1 MKIRRKI
8 MTPANLNLDSL
19 LSESDRSGLLVKIG
33 VWGRA
38 SASCNAQF
46 DRLGSGPLLE
56 FEIHL
61 CTGRSQ
67 ELAQAKIK

>member
-33 VWGRA
+33 
-38 SASCNAQF
+38 
-46 DRLGSGPLLE
+46 
-56 FEIHL
+56 
-61 CTGRSQ
+61 RSQ
-67 ELAQAKIK
+67 YSATSYFWICIHNTVFGRPAD